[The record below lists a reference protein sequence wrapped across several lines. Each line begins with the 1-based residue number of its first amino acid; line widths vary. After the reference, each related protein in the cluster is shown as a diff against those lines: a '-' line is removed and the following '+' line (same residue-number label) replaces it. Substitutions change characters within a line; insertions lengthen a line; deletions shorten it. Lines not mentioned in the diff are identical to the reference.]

1 VLSDAHAP
9 IVSGLRAGCGRR
21 PGEDYRRGRRTAVDE
36 AERRSAA
43 VVRARTWS
51 IAAAV
56 GAGSAGTALGAGYK
70 LLVAQSRTA
79 RAVIGPPNRL
89 FPKADGVY
97 SPDGGAP
104 RPLHDPRG
112 PEELFLVL
120 LGDSSA
126 GGLGCE
132 TAEEVPGV
140 LLARGLAE
148 ETERPVRL
156 VTHAAV
162 GANSRALDAQVDLCL
177 EASGGTAPDAAV
189 IIVGANDVT
198 AKLSPSSS
206 ALRLGLVVQRLRLLG
221 AAVVVGTCPDLG
233 AIRPIPQPLR
243 SVARTWSLQLAR
255 EQRAAVLAAGGHPVA
270 VADLLS
276 PEFLTRP
283 DALFSP
289 DRFHPSAA
297 GYEAPAALLLPALCS
312 ELGVWGGGPLPE
324 PPRRSATA
332 DARRPT
338 ARVTAALNE
347 HLYRRARDSGSAAA
361 RRLRLGGGSAGP

>member
-1 VLSDAHAP
+1 M
-9 IVSGLRAGCGRR
+9 
-21 PGEDYRRGRRTAVDE
+21 
-36 AERRSAA
+36 
-43 VVRARTWS
+43 VRARTWS
-51 IAAAV
+51 IAAVV

-70 LLVAQSRTA
+70 LLLAQSKTA
-79 RAVIGPPNRL
+79 RAVIGPPTRL
-89 FPKADGVY
+89 PPRADGVY

-104 RPLHDPRG
+104 ETLEAPPQ
-112 PEELFLVL
+112 PQELLLVM

-126 GGLGCE
+126 AGLGCD

-148 ETERPVRL
+148 ETDRPVRL
-156 VTHAAV
+156 VTHAVV
-162 GANSRALDAQVDLCL
+162 GANSRVLDAQLDRAL
-177 EASGGTAPDAAV
+177 EASGGAAPDAAV

-206 ALRLGLVVQRLRLLG
+206 ALRLGLVVERLRQLG
-221 AAVVVGTCPDLG
+221 SAVVVGTCPDLG

-243 SVARTWSLQLAR
+243 SVARSWSLLLAK

-283 DALFSP
+283 DALFST
-289 DRFHPSAA
+289 DQFHPSAA
-297 GYEAPAALLLPALCS
+297 GYEAAAALLLPALCS

-338 ARVTAALNE
+338 ARVTAALNQ
-347 HLYRRARDSGSAAA
+347 HLYRRARDGGSAAA
-361 RRLRLGGGSAGP
+361 RVLRRGPGRTGH